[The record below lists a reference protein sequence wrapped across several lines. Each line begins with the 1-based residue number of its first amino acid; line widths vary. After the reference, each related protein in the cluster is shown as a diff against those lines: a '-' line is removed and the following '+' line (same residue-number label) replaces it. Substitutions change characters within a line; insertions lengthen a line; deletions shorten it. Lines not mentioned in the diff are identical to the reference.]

1 MSVSASNVQHGGTLI
16 HSNHS
21 SRSSRESVWSN
32 VHSSSSTVTS
42 TDFIFPKPHHRN
54 VHPNLQ
60 KAVSQFCIRLSGL
73 ELAKFR
79 KTTYSDLVDQLMTL
93 QKEQVKRQELMNL
106 ARIELFIKRV
116 SGLLKLLETS
126 VDTNVADMGAVIW
139 GPMAYLLT
147 TSSCYTD
154 TFHELLDAY
163 EQIAENFP
171 STPVFNP
178 QTQDSRYMI
187 EIFVMVYLEVLQFH
201 QEMLRI
207 MNGRNHRQVFKI
219 MWKQYETHFQG
230 LLLCLHLHCDMIDR
244 GNYLD
249 HNWKHK
255 SDIAEVKSRIDNQVQ
270 SEEKTMLTATMTWLA
285 VGGQNQDDHMQY
297 RSIRSN
303 YSTTARWIIKH
314 AYVHEW
320 MTETVPA
327 TPLLWMHGIPGAG
340 KTVLASAIVDACLT
354 MSGSTT
360 LFIYCHDGD
369 PNSSSATAI
378 LRGLI
383 QQILDHHP
391 QLVPICHYR
400 RVTSGQPTLV
410 STYLAM
416 GLLKML
422 CSQLPRVLII
432 VDGLDECDPHERRE
446 VLSVLTKL
454 VNDLNEPGSLRVLIV
469 SQHFPDIQRG
479 VEGSGSAQLAPRII
493 RITEK
498 EVDSD
503 IVTYIRALVEDI
515 ATRNSSA
522 DEPFNENIK
531 EYLRNLTLVNAKG
544 MFLYAKL
551 VLTNLLA
558 LPTRLEV
565 INAIQHERF
574 PQGLK
579 EAYERIIKRIKVH
592 SEEAEW
598 IMARKLL
605 GWMICAKRQLT
616 WKEIQ
621 VALSIDSNTQT
632 IEYEDRHLRTNI
644 QDICGS
650 LVVMSQDRVTLVHS
664 TAKTHIRENTND
676 IHEPT
681 VECELATLCL
691 QYLTFP
697 CFRIHPD
704 DGPREL
710 RQHMLSGHF
719 AFQDY
724 AIATWFHHVNAF
736 VQKGEQFL
744 RDADEKEKHLNDLWE
759 ALEEFTS
766 FHQEDWYGGIVQSCS
781 EACSMFRPYALYELL
796 VQIKSHIYTFQQKGF
811 DARHKISIQG
821 LDAALERNRKILE
834 DPPKDMAPAE
844 KVLYSKYYDDK
855 RLYKCTKI
863 TCRYFSQGFSD
874 KKARERHV
882 NIHDRPF
889 QCEVT
894 NCLGQEGFVNEK
906 DLRNHK
912 RSFHPDMCD
921 LAESFKSSIAK
932 RANAGHACGYCGK
945 TFTRKF
951 HREDHEKSHRGERPH
966 VCSECGRAFTRRND
980 CERHKKLHER
990 GR

>member
-1 MSVSASNVQHGGTLI
+1 MANTPPATQQNSRTSTTL
-16 HSNHS
+16 SQQP
-21 SRSSRESVWSN
+21 
-32 VHSSSSTVTS
+32 TLVTS
-42 TDFIFPKPHHRN
+42 TPPGQQPQSNKVPSAAFRSALDEF
-54 VHPNLQ
+54 Q
-60 KAVSQFCIRLSGL
+60 KRLTKDELVGFQTTTYSQFCD
-73 ELAKFR
+73 ELH
-79 KTTYSDLVDQLMTL
+79 VL
-93 QKEQVKRQELMNL
+93 QEKQIKRREVMNL
-106 ARIELFIKRV
+106 SRIAGF
-116 SGLLKLLETS
+116 LEGMHQLGKTIEVFVNAS
-126 VDTNVADMGAVIW
+126 NMVAFIW
-139 GPMAYLLT
+139 GPIKFLLLT
-147 TSSCYTD
+147 GSEYVDSFET
-154 TFHELLDAY
+154 LLDAY
-163 EQIAENFP
+163 ELIGEQLPLLLERESLVRRNIHMEKALE
-171 STPVFNP
+171 SI
-178 QTQDSRYMI
+178 YMDI
-187 EIFVMVYLEVLQFH
+187 LKF
-201 QEMLRI
+201 
-207 MNGRNHRQVFKI
+207 HRQALRFFQGNRLKTMI
-219 MWKQYETHFQG
+219 KSMWKSFDTEFQG
-230 LLLCLHLHCDMIDR
+230 ILASLHRHKDLVEQLTSVSHYSDSAAHYRQYQTDMEDLRDRLHKQI
-244 GNYLD
+244 
-249 HNWKHK
+249 K
-255 SDIAEVKSRIDNQVQ
+255 
-270 SEEKTMLTATMTWLA
+270 EEKEKDMVTVVTWLS
-285 VGGQNQDDHMQY
+285 VGKQAEDDHTEYQK
-297 RSIRSN
+297 IRSN
-303 YSTTARWIIKH
+303 FSTTATWIFKHEYIKD
-314 AYVHEW
+314 W
-320 MTETVPA
+320 INSTVPE
-327 TPLLWMHGIPGAG
+327 TSLLWMHGIPGAG
-340 KTVLASAIVDACLT
+340 KTILASAIIDNCRQKQESMTAFV
-354 MSGSTT
+354 
-360 LFIYCHDGD
+360 YCHDGD
-369 PNSSSATAI
+369 SNSNSAVAI
-378 LRGLI
+378 LKGLANML
-383 QQILDHHP
+383 LDHGQDKDLLLSLFHTK
-391 QLVPICHYR
+391 R
-400 RVTSGQPTLV
+400 FSGGDPTLR
-410 STYLAM
+410 SIKTIKS
-416 GLLKML
+416 LLEQCCAIVPKL
-422 CSQLPRVLII
+422 FFV
-432 VDGLDECDPHERRE
+432 VDGLDECDPNERRE

-454 VNDLNEPGSLRVLIV
+454 VNDLNIVEPGSLRVLII

-522 DEPFNENIK
+522 GEPFNENIK

-558 LPTRLEV
+558 LPTRMEV
-565 INAIQHERF
+565 INAIQHESF

-605 GWMICAKRQLT
+605 GWMICAKRHLT

-621 VALSIDSNTQT
+621 VALSINIENET
-632 IEYEDRHLRTNI
+632 IDYEDRHLRTNI

-681 VECELATLCL
+681 VECELATMCL

-697 CFRIHPD
+697 CFRIDPD

-781 EACSMFRPYALYELL
+781 EACGMFRPYMLYEVL

-844 KVLYSKYYDDK
+844 KVLYTKFYDDK
-855 RLYKCTKI
+855 KLFKCTKI

-874 KKARERHV
+874 KKARKRHV

-889 QCEVT
+889 QCEVRD
-894 NCLGQEGFVNEK
+894 CLGQEGFANEK

-932 RANAGHACGYCGK
+932 RTNAGHACGYCGK